1 MPSTAASAGC
11 KRRMISDASDLRSSR
26 GFRLIWRRPLFGVML
41 VPSTPMNDDRLAT
54 SGSFRMI
61 RASACWRSAI
71 VGNETTSGASEM
83 PRMTPVSWSGEKPL
97 DRKSTRLNSSHLV
110 ISYAVFCLKKKKK
123 NNNNTQLHQ
132 NRLRVINNL
141 LVTIRS
147 SDDAIQPAVSVTPTL
162 SPAPPRPLDCVHTLV
177 TSV

>member
-11 KRRMISDASDLRSSR
+11 KRRMISDVSDLRSSR

-71 VGNETTSGASEM
+71 VRNETMAERLQAVARIILISDEHTSELQS
-83 PRMTPVSWSGEKPL
+83 RQYLVS
-97 DRKSTRLNSSHLV
+97 
-110 ISYAVFCLKKKKK
+110 
-123 NNNNTQLHQ
+123 
-132 NRLRVINNL
+132 
-141 LVTIRS
+141 
-147 SDDAIQPAVSVTPTL
+147 SVT
-162 SPAPPRPLDCVHTLV
+162 LV
-177 TSV
+177 QELTFG